1 MSARTIANKVIIVT
15 GASSGIGRAVA
26 AALAREHARLVLVA
40 RRRPLLESLAEEVQK
55 DGGSAVIVPLDLR
68 DRSQVET
75 MISSTRKQFG
85 RIDVLINNA
94 GFGYLGT
101 VEETPASVVREIF
114 DLNFEAPL

>member
-26 AALAREHARLVLVA
+26 LALARERARLVLVA
-40 RRRPLLESLAEEVQK
+40 RRQPMLESLAKEVEQN
-55 DGGSAVIVPLDLR
+55 GGSAVVLALDLR
-68 DRSQVET
+68 ERSQVEK
-75 MISSTRKQFG
+75 MISTTRDQFG

-101 VEETPASVVREIF
+101 VE
-114 DLNFEAPL
+114 